1 MNDKLS
7 GVISPAIKIEADNG
21 GFIVTLRIDSLE
33 FLKDESSSDEYKFML
48 VASLFKHTL
57 NNFDPELLRAEDSYV
72 CAEINKESFSK
83 EISITCENN
92 MGAYFEYGAVN
103 ETVDEMTRFVPK
115 VVVRGQND

>member
-7 GVISPAIKIEADNG
+7 GIISPAIKVEADG
-21 GFIVTLRIDSLE
+21 DGFIVTLRIDSLE
-33 FLKDESSSDEYKFML
+33 FLKDESSADEYKFML

-57 NNFDPELLRAEDSYV
+57 NDLDPNFLKPENSYV
-72 CAEINKESFSK
+72 FAEINKESFSK
-83 EISITCENN
+83 EIQITCDNN

-103 ETVDEMTRFVPK
+103 EPVDEMTRFVPK